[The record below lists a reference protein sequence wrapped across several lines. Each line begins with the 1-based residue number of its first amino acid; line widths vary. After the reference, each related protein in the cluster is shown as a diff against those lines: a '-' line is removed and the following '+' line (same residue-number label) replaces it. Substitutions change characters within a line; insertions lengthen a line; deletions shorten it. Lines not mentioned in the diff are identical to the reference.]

1 MEASSDV
8 IVIGGGINGVS
19 TAFFLAQQGVN
30 VTLIEKRF
38 IASGPTGYSSA
49 IIRQHYSNPVTARMA
64 LESLRVW
71 KNFDELTGGTC
82 GFTQC
87 GFIIAVQP
95 PDVEGLKAN
104 IRLQQSV
111 GIQTSFVSPK
121 EIKEIDPQA
130 EIEGIGGAAYEP
142 EGGYCD
148 ASTAANAFAQA
159 AQRLGT
165 NLEIGME
172 VTRIRIENDRVA
184 GVETNQG
191 FYPGRCVVVVAGPW
205 TPLLLK
211 HLGVEF
217 PSIAARIK
225 IGFFRRP
232 VDFDR
237 HCVWGDFANQIYLRP
252 ETGNLTLIG
261 SISPDEANDRVANPD
276 NYRET
281 VELEILADFAERAA
295 RRFPA
300 MEQSHL
306 LRSYAA
312 LYDITPDWH
321 PVLDALP
328 GVEGLYVCAGSSG
341 HGFKLAP
348 AVGRMMAKLVMD
360 GKKQDDDIQLFS
372 FERFE
377 TGNLVQGQYTYSI
390 IG

>member
-1 MEASSDV
+1 MKDNSDV

-19 TAFFLAQQGVN
+19 TAFFLAQQGAR

-71 KNFDELTGGTC
+71 KNFNELIGGTC

-87 GFIIAVQP
+87 GFILAVQP

-121 EIKEIDPQA
+121 EIKAIEPYA
-130 EIEGIGGAAYEP
+130 NVEGIGGAAYEP

-165 NLEIGME
+165 RIEIGVE
-172 VTRIRIENDRVA
+172 VTRIRIESGRMA

-191 FYPGRCVVVVAGPW
+191 FFPSPRVVVVAGPW

-211 HLGVEF
+211 HLGVDF

-225 IGFFRRP
+225 IGLYRRA
-232 VDFDR
+232 VHFDR

-252 ETGNLTLIG
+252 ETGNLTLVD
-261 SISPDEANDRVANPD
+261 SISPDEANDTVADPD

-295 RRFPA
+295 KRFPA
-300 MEQSHL
+300 IKQSHL
-306 LRSYAA
+306 FRSYAA

-348 AVGRMMAKLVMD
+348 AVGKMMAKLVLD
-360 GKKQDDDIQLFS
+360 GKKQDDDIELFS

-377 TGNLVQGQYTYSI
+377 KGKLVGGQYTYSI

>member
-1 MEASSDV
+1 MKENSDV
-8 IVIGGGINGVS
+8 IIIGGGINGVS
-19 TAFFLAQQGVN
+19 TAFYLAQQGAR

-71 KNFDELTGGTC
+71 KNFSELIGGNC

-87 GFIIAVQP
+87 GFIMAVQP

-111 GIQTSFVSPK
+111 GIQTSFVSPQ
-121 EIKEIDPQA
+121 EIKEIDPHA
-130 EIEGIGGAAYEP
+130 DVVGIGGAAYEP

-165 NLEIGME
+165 RMEIGVE
-172 VTRIRIENDRVA
+172 ATRIQVESGRVV
-184 GVETNQG
+184 GVETSQG
-191 FYPGRCVVVVAGPW
+191 FYPAPHVVVVAGPW
-205 TPLLLK
+205 TPRLLS

-225 IGFFRRP
+225 IGFYRRP
-232 VDFDR
+232 AQFDR

-252 ETGNLTLIG
+252 ETGNLTLVG
-261 SISPDEANDRVANPD
+261 SISPDEANDTVADPD
-276 NYRET
+276 NFRET
-281 VELEILADFAERAA
+281 VELEVLADFAERAVK
-295 RRFPA
+295 RFPA
-300 MEQSHL
+300 LEQSHV

-312 LYDITPDWH
+312 LYDVTPDWH
-321 PVLDALP
+321 PILDGLP

-348 AVGRMMAKLVMD
+348 AAGKMMAKLIMD
-360 GKKQDDDIQLFS
+360 GKKQDDDIELFS

-377 TGNLVQGQYTYSI
+377 KGNLVRGQYAYSI
-390 IG
+390 VG

>member
-1 MEASSDV
+1 MEEHSDV

-19 TAFFLAQQGVN
+19 TAFFLAQQGVR

-38 IASGPTGYSSA
+38 IAGGPTGYSSA

-64 LESLRVW
+64 LESLCIW
-71 KNFDELTGGTC
+71 NNFNEIIGGEC

-87 GFIIAVQP
+87 GFIIAVQS

-121 EIKEIDPQA
+121 EIKEIDPHA
-130 EIEGIGGAAYEP
+130 GIEGIGGAAYEP

-165 NLEIGME
+165 RMEIGVA
-172 VTRIRIENDRVA
+172 VTHIRVENGRVA

-191 FYPGRCVVVVAGPW
+191 FLPNRCVVVVAGPW

-217 PSIAARIK
+217 PSIAARIN

-232 VDFDR
+232 PHFDR

-252 ETGNLTLIG
+252 ETGNLTLVG
-261 SISPDEANDRVANPD
+261 SISPDEANDRVADPD

-281 VELEILADFAERAA
+281 VELDILVDFVERAA

-300 MEQSHL
+300 LEQSHL